1 MIEIPKILQYARVDV
16 ADHVEYSP
24 EKSAFCAT
32 VALSQNK
39 LQLKHF

>member
-24 EKSAFCAT
+24 EKSAFWHS
-32 VALSQNK
+32 V
-39 LQLKHF
+39 QLLRYYVITK